1 MKFTTEY
8 TWLKSYL
15 EDDALWLE
23 DVLSWDDTFDLLW
36 SDYDLFS
43 FLTNPF
49 FLNSHLFLDSITKMS
64 FLDVLFFSETDEL
77 NASRELFDFVMW
89 DITSFIGNNL
99 FSSQFFFY
107 TDYQD
112 FITVLL
118 HHSPELTLAL
128 LDYANSYWFTTVL
141 SYTPLAV
148 FDVFND
154 SMFSVVSKLTDYAI
168 AFFVFVWIAVIFLH
182 VLRITKWDNALESYL
197 VRLENWLFN
206 FAKITRIQFEVAI
219 KAMFFVLFYASMMI
233 AAFDDDS
240 EEFLEFFNGSLFNF
254 FLLLFVYFLYKT
266 SIHYLAFLEA
276 SVSTG
281 RTLSFTG
288 KQFSRDILNS
298 FAFVL
303 RFCTLMFRLNVYD
316 ANDDLLDS
324 FYIFL
329 GDFDDDEYFLDLFY
343 SVYFSLFFD
352 VDNNDDRS
360 FILEDEM
367 DQSWDLFSLYF
378 VIWGK
383 FSMFWFF
390 ILEEIG
396 RVALAL
402 YITYLIIFDVH
413 AVNRSYVEDK
423 YFSTKRFNFSITHKF
438 STGKSINRL
447 GKTLKKLFKNN

>member
-1 MKFTTEY
+1 MCIR
-8 TWLKSYL
+8 
-15 EDDALWLE
+15 D
-23 DVLSWDDTFDLLW
+23 
-36 SDYDLFS
+36 
-43 FLTNPF
+43 
-49 FLNSHLFLDSITKMS
+49 
-64 FLDVLFFSETDEL
+64 
-77 NASRELFDFVMW
+77 R
-89 DITSFIGNNL
+89 
-99 FSSQFFFY
+99 FFFY

-118 HHSPELTLAL
+118 HHSPELTLAM

-148 FDVFND
+148 FDIFND
-154 SMFSVVSKLTDYAI
+154 SMFSVVSKLTDYVI
-168 AFFVFVWIAVIFLH
+168 AFFVFIWISLIFLH

-219 KAMFFVLFYASMMI
+219 KTMFFVLFYASMMI
-233 AAFDDDS
+233 ASFDDDS

-254 FLLLFVYFLYKT
+254 FLLLFIYFLYKT
-266 SIHYLAFLEA
+266 SIHYLAFLES

-423 YFSTKRFNFSITHKF
+423 YFSTKRFNFSVTHKF
-438 STGKSINRL
+438 STGKNINRL